1 MKAWL
6 KWEDG
11 FVYKTVILGEGGGDA
26 VMLGGRAAGSYQ
38 GRPNVFEQEE
48 EGKERK
54 ENEVHSKQGLTERN
68 QI

>member
-1 MKAWL
+1 MAKMGGWL
-6 KWEDG
+6 CIQNSDIG
-11 FVYKTVILGEGGGDA
+11 RRGGDA

-54 ENEVHSKQGLTERN
+54 EN
-68 QI
+68 